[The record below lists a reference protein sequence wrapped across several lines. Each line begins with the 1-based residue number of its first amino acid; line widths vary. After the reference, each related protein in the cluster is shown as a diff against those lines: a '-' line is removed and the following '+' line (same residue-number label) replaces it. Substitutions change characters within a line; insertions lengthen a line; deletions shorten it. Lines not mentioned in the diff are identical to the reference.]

1 MRRGQGGGREART
14 HKLTRSR
21 IFFPL
26 AATVAFLA
34 AYYFVSATPIV
45 IPTIGDIR
53 ERIFGA
59 KFNYLLFAATIAAA
73 VVAVRLLDAF
83 FFDILARRRAKVTAP
98 AMLRDIIALGLY
110 AVILGWAF
118 AAIFHRSLPA
128 ILTTTTVVAAVIG
141 LALQDTLGNLF
152 SGISLH
158 LEGTFEV
165 GDVIRAGTHIGV
177 VESTTWR
184 STRLRTPNN
193 NIVVVPNSVLSK
205 ESLEVFPHRALA
217 ARSVTVGVTY
227 DARPARVIPILEAA
241 ARNVEGVSA
250 EVACIA
256 RIAGFADSAVTYEIK
271 YWTHSYAL
279 RDAID
284 AEVRKVIWYALRRN
298 AIAIPYPIRS
308 VQNLAE
314 TVPDLP
320 LGEGEI
326 LGRLREVDLL
336 APLEDSELAAIESG
350 TDLRLF
356 GRGETIIRAG
366 HEGQSMFVVHRGEVS
381 VRIPERAYE
390 EVARL
395 GAGSVF
401 GEMALLTGESR
412 NADVVAATDVAVL
425 EIGKSAMQP
434 VLLQNPEL
442 AAAISRTMVERR
454 DSLALARASGSA
466 DEQGT
471 LMARIRTWFG
481 LR

>member
-1 MRRGQGGGREART
+1 MA
-14 HKLTRSR
+14 L
-21 IFFPL
+21 F
-26 AATVAFLA
+26 A
-34 AYYFVSATPIV
+34 AYAFISATPFV
-45 IPTIGDIR
+45 VPGVGDVR
-53 ERIFGA
+53 ERVFGP
-59 KFNYLLFAATIAAA
+59 KFVYLLFAASVAAT
-73 VVAVRLLDAF
+73 VLAVRLLDSF

-110 AVILGWAF
+110 AAFLGWAF

-158 LEGTFEV
+158 MEGTFEV
-165 GDVIRAGTHIGV
+165 GDVLRTGNHNGV

-193 NIVVVPNSVLSK
+193 NIVVVPNSVLSR
-205 ESLEVFPHRALA
+205 ESLEVFQHRSLA
-217 ARSVTVGVTY
+217 ARMVTVGVTY

-256 RIAGFADSAVTYEIK
+256 RIAGFAESAVTYEVK

-284 AEVRKVIWYALRRN
+284 AEIRKAIWYALRRN
-298 AIAIPYPIRS
+298 SIAIPYPIR
-308 VQNLAE
+308 
-314 TVPDLP
+314 TVHDHTPSPPDLP
-320 LGEGEI
+320 LEDGEI
-326 LGRLREVDLL
+326 LGRLRDIDVL

-356 GRGETIIRAG
+356 GRGETIIRTG
-366 HEGQSMFVVHRGEVS
+366 QEGQSMFVVHRGEVS
-381 VRIPERAYE
+381 VRLPERGYE

-395 GAGSVF
+395 GAGAVF

-425 EIGKSAMQP
+425 EIGKAALQP
-434 VLLQNPEL
+434 VILQNPEL
-442 AAAISRTMVERR
+442 AAAISKTMVERR
-454 DSLALARASGSA
+454 DSLASARASGAS